1 MKKNM
6 GAIDRITRIILGLIV
21 FVLYFTD
28 RLSGGLAAVLLIF
41 AVIFLVTSAVGFCPL
56 YIPLKLST
64 RKE

>member
-64 RKE
+64 RKK